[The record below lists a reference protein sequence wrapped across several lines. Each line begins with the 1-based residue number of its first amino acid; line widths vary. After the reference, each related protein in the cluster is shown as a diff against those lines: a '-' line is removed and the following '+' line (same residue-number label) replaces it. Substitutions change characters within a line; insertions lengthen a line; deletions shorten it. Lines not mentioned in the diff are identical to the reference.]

1 MINFNKKQAEV
12 VIEEISPLYITQFYG
27 FEGELGSWLSISNVS
42 VYEESKVYC
51 KFCDKTADKIWK
63 QYGGRRGS
71 TIITEFYDGCAEK
84 AY

>member
-1 MINFNKKQAEV
+1 M
-12 VIEEISPLYITQFYG
+12 VIEEVYPLYIAQWDG
-27 FEGELGSWLSISNVS
+27 FEYELANQLTISNVS

-84 AY
+84 AYYEVK